1 MAPNPTTSPKRLPNE
16 KLSDVKSDV
25 KVVYIRRRRKPGM
38 VRAPSQFPPH
48 LLPRSRTDS
57 LSACAAASRQ
67 VDGGRAESGASSST
81 HTHEMGCAQ
90 SSKWPRRQISP
101 PDAAADEPMPGAPGA
116 HCGAR
121 SGQLQRRPCSRIP
134 SGRFCRLCSG
144 PSRLSLQCNGIMLCT
159 AVTNKIAHVSLYP

>member
-1 MAPNPTTSPKRLPNE
+1 MSPQASLF
-16 KLSDVKSDV
+16 LSLG
-25 KVVYIRRRRKPGM
+25 IGTPF
-38 VRAPSQFPPH
+38 AE
-48 LLPRSRTDS
+48 
-57 LSACAAASRQ
+57 LSALAAQLNGTYTQLPHRQPWLSRRASPQPASVVPSVSQPASTRTR
-67 VDGGRAESGASSST
+67 DG
-81 HTHEMGCAQ
+81 MGAQ

-159 AVTNKIAHVSLYP
+159 AVTNTIAHVSLYP